1 MRVLERRVQKEF
13 YQAEKD
19 NIDIFHK
26 DFHDFMK
33 AGRPSSFWNLVL
45 GTKNGT
51 NNGGKSK
58 VKKGG
63 NKKTKR
69 AQKNP

>member
-1 MRVLERRVQKEF
+1 VQKEF
-13 YQAEKD
+13 YQEEKD
-19 NIDIFHK
+19 SIEIFHK

-45 GTKNGT
+45 GNKDGT
-51 NNGGKSK
+51 NNGRKGK

-69 AQKNP
+69 AQKNS